1 MTGAIIILL
10 VTVFVG
16 LLLYVYDLKYR
27 NRQGNAASP
36 DGGDNSGNMEG
47 NDESESSSDT
57 HGEICCGRHLV
68 CDKKLSPDIDE
79 KPVYYDDEELDR
91 FAGKDADSYSP
102 DEIEEVREVMMTLL
116 PEDVPGWV
124 RSIQLRGINLPSPLR
139 DELFILLDCN

>member
-27 NRQGNAASP
+27 NRRGNAASP
-36 DGGDNSGNMEG
+36 EGGDNSGSMEG

-79 KPVYYDDEELDR
+79 KPV
-91 FAGKDADSYSP
+91 
-102 DEIEEVREVMMTLL
+102 
-116 PEDVPGWV
+116 
-124 RSIQLRGINLPSPLR
+124 
-139 DELFILLDCN
+139 